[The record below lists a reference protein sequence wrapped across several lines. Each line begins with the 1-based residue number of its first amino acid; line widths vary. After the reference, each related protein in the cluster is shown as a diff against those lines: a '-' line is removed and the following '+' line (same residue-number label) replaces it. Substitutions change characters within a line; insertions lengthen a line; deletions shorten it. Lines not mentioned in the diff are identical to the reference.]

1 MKCKYLRLL
10 CNWNSCFSISST
22 LWRSQT
28 RKWSMSQGTARRM
41 RPRKRKNLPYS
52 WCIHS
57 ERGKSRS
64 YRRTSRKSLSPSKG
78 KGLLD
83 MLHSSHLRISKVSP
97 MFLGSCRR
105 NSCRCCTFRMGR
117 HTLSKRGFYQ
127 RTSLAGTLTDKYFVL
142 SPI

>member
-1 MKCKYLRLL
+1 MKYKYLRLL
-10 CNWNSCFSISST
+10 CNWNSCSSIFST

-28 RKWSMSQGTARRM
+28 RKESMSQGTARRM
-41 RPRKRKNLPYS
+41 HPRKRKNLPYS

-64 YRRTSRKSLSPSKG
+64 YRRTSRKSLSLSKG
-78 KGLLD
+78 KGPLD
-83 MLHSSHLRISKVSP
+83 MSHSSYLRISKESQ

-117 HTLSKRGFYQ
+117 HTLSKRDFYQ
-127 RTSLAGTLTDKYFVL
+127 RTILAGTLADKCSVL
-142 SPI
+142 NPI